1 MEETVEEEDDEEE
14 WKRAYI
20 DIDIPLWLPKGENPI
35 NLPENCLVKNYKTAN
50 ECD

>member
-20 DIDIPLWLPKGENPI
+20 DFPLWLPKGENPI